1 MSSVQKS
8 LIRQIFDGA
17 PAGSINLALGEP
29 VFDMPEWFHS
39 LISRDVINN
48 FAYSPTAGTDEARK
62 AVVTIN
68 EYPGNFD
75 NVCIVCGA
83 EEGLSAGIGGAKL
96 YWAGKKNELLIPS
109 PYFLTYPTIS
119 KMMGMDLK
127 TYPIPPFCKGSI
139 AESIREHISED
150 TALVILNTPAN
161 PSGLMMTE
169 ADIRQVE
176 AVCDEYDAFL
186 LVDEVYRFFGNVEKP
201 VCHNWETV
209 GERTIIVSSLTK
221 CFGLPGLRL
230 GWAFT
235 RHSVLN
241 QIFAAHQAMVAIAP
255 TISQL
260 IISRFPDFD
269 YQKWLEDNRNRVIHN
284 RKIITEA
291 LIENKL
297 EYVPTLG
304 SFYVLFKI
312 PEAVLEA
319 MDEVDFAFYLKDHF
333 GILTVPGKAFG
344 DYSKGFMRLS
354 YGGHPDTFAEGVRR
368 IRKGIDSIIHKGS
381 SHE

>member
-17 PAGSINLALGEP
+17 PEGSINLALGEP
-29 VFDMPEWFHS
+29 VFELPEWFYS
-39 LISRDVINN
+39 LINRDVIND
-48 FAYSPTAGTDEARK
+48 FAYSPTAGTNEARK
-62 AVVTIN
+62 AVITIN
-68 EYPGNFD
+68 DYPGTYE

-83 EEGLSAGIGGAKL
+83 EEGLSASIGGAKL
-96 YWAGKKNELLIPS
+96 YWAGKKNEILIPS

-127 TYPIPPFCKGSI
+127 MYPIPPFCKGSV
-139 AESIREHISED
+139 AESIRDQISEK
-150 TALVILNTPAN
+150 TAIVILNTPAN

-169 ADIRQVE
+169 EDIRQVE
-176 AVCDEYDAFL
+176 AVCNEYDTFL
-186 LVDEVYRFFGNVEKP
+186 LVDEVYRFFGNTDKP
-201 VCHNWETV
+201 VCHNWASA

-260 IISRFPDFD
+260 IVSRFPDHDF
-269 YQKWLEDNRNRVIHN
+269 QQWLENNRNRVIKN
-284 RKIITEA
+284 RFIITEE
-291 LIENKL
+291 LKKNEL

-312 PEAVLEA
+312 PEPVLKA

-344 DYSKGFMRLS
+344 EYSNGFMRLS
-354 YGGHPDTFAEGVRR
+354 YGGCPDTFADGIHR
-368 IRKGIDSIIHKGS
+368 IREGINTVIHKG
-381 SHE
+381 